1 MSRPNCLTRLVADAP
16 APLALPVAV
25 YPGAALVGATVQDIV
40 RDAAVQAAAVQAMRA
55 RYQLPVLFTAMD
67 LSVEAEAFGCQISLS
82 PTEVPTVTGRLVT
95 SAEQAAGLRVP
106 EPGDGRTSV
115 PVETVRLLSGMAG
128 RPLVLGSCIG
138 PFSLASRLLGVSEA
152 LELTITDPPLVHALV
167 EKAAA
172 FLGAHVQ
179 AMKAAGADGVLM
191 AEPAAGLLSPRG
203 LAAYSSA
210 YVRRI
215 TADLEDG
222 HFAIVLHNCAARAVH
237 LPAVLEAGPSIFH
250 FGAPMDMGAA
260 LDRAGDSV
268 VCGNI
273 DPASILVQGSPEL
286 VGTAA
291 ATVLAKAAG
300 RRNLVVSSGCDVP
313 ADAPLANLDA
323 LFDAVARWQAVGR
336 PLENSGLN

>member
-1 MSRPNCLTRLVADAP
+1 MSRPNCLTRLAADAP

-40 RDAAVQAAAVQAMRA
+40 RDPSVQAAAVEAVRA
-55 RYQLPVLFTAMD
+55 RYHTPVVFTAMD
-67 LSVEAEAFGCQISLS
+67 LSVEAEAFGCQVSLS
-82 PTEVPTVTGRLVT
+82 PTEVPTVIGRLVT
-95 SAEQAAGLRVP
+95 SAEQARALRVP
-106 EPGDGRTSV
+106 GPGDGRTAV
-115 PVETVRLLSGMAG
+115 PVEAVRLLSRVED

-152 LELTITDPPLVHALV
+152 LELTITDPGLVHMLV
-167 EKAAA
+167 EKAAV
-172 FLGAHVQ
+172 FLAAHVQ

-203 LAAYSSA
+203 LSAYSSA
-210 YVRRI
+210 YVRQV
-215 TADLEDG
+215 AAAVEDG
-222 HFAIVLHNCAARAVH
+222 HFALVLHNCAARAVH
-237 LPAVLEAGPSIFH
+237 LPAVLEAGPSVFH

-260 LDRAGDSV
+260 LDRAGDAL

-286 VGTAA
+286 VRAA
-291 ATVLAKAAG
+291 AAVVLATAAG

-313 ADAPLANLDA
+313 PDAPLANLDA
-323 LFDAVARWQAVGR
+323 LFDEVARAVR
-336 PLENSGLN
+336 